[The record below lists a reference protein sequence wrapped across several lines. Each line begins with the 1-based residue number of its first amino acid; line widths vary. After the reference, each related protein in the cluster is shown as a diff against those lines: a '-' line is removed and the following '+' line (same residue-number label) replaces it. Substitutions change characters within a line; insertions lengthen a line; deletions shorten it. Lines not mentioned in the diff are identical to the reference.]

1 MFHVFIYLFFIF
13 VFIPVMAK
21 LNVQHIIRHSINII
35 HNPTYYSVLLYILFV
50 FTLLGN
56 NS

>member
-21 LNVQHIIRHSINII
+21 LNVQYIIHHSINII
-35 HNPTYYSVLLYILFV
+35 HNPTYYSVLYILFV

-56 NS
+56 NG